1 MAGKRFLGGFSKE
14 VQSVKGG
21 SVRMLIEGLCST
33 RGTEE
38 WLLMSDLLRFQLSCT
53 QGFGIKR
60 KVQNAWT
67 SASSL
72 KI

>member
-1 MAGKRFLGGFSKE
+1 
-14 VQSVKGG
+14 
-21 SVRMLIEGLCST
+21 MLIEGLCST

-53 QGFGIKR
+53 QGFGVRR